1 MAQQIPQVQVP
12 TAQTAAQGEAARR
25 LGRQVTNDE
34 IANAIRQSGLTTQ
47 QIRSRLQQAGLDP
60 AMMDPFVGGSSGMP
74 GAPGDTA
81 PQGFFTALQSL
92 GLAGSLGERLTPGTG
107 LDAMTAALA
116 QNPLISRTMDI
127 TLPTGHLAGAGAY
140 EVFGK
145 SLFVTQSSLFDP
157 VTSGPVDPSY
167 RIGAGDQLQIV
178 LTGEVEAAYQVEVR
192 RDGTIILPQVGQL
205 SLAGLTVEGAR
216 GVFKQRATRVYSG
229 IASGRTSV
237 DMSIAQIRSITVFV
251 AGEVEAP
258 GGYQVSAVGS
268 VFHALMRAG
277 GPTVRGTFRNIEVR
291 RGGKLL
297 RTVDLYD
304 YLANGNADSDLRV
317 EQGDIIFVPLNIRAV
332 AVEGA
337 VRRPGAF
344 ELKGVEG
351 LPELLRYSGGLLPTA
366 GTQRIQIDRLLPTEQ
381 RRPGFER
388 TFIDIRFGDDFRMLD
403 TVQIFDGDVVK
414 AFPVGP
420 EHRNTVVLT
429 GEVYHAGIFELD
441 TGMTLAGLI
450 ARGQGTQPWALTDRI
465 QVVRQ
470 IRATGRSEN
479 YTFDLSSPA
488 ARTFALAEF
497 DSVSVYDGR
506 LLYPAGTIYVTG
518 AVHKAQVFRYIE
530 HETLKDVIDAAGG
543 VTEEAASVEV
553 ARRHIGPIY
562 SDTLTVVAT
571 FPLDSAGRLPS
582 AGASFILSRQDVVS
596 VRTSP
601 GFRTIQTVVLS
612 GLFRFPGTYTIQ
624 RDGESISSVLS
635 RAGGLLPTA
644 YPETFRLVRN
654 GTPVAVDFPG
664 IVRHN
669 KRDDIALEPDD
680 RISIGPNPSVVTIS
694 GAVERP
700 VSVPFTKGWGVEQY
714 LNAAGGVAQTG
725 DRGRIVVEYASGAIR
740 RSHRTLLFFRSE
752 PPVRAGASITVV
764 AKPPAKEGN
773 FGQVITT
780 TFQVTATLASLFL
793 AYITATK

>member
-1 MAQQIPQVQVP
+1 MPRIPIVLAASLLLVAPLMAQQIPQVQVP

-192 RDGTIILPQVGQL
+192 RDGTFILPQVGQL

-317 EQGDIIFVPLNIRAV
+317 EQGDIIESLIGLVQRQNVRIMGQRADLL
-332 AVEGA
+332 VETL
-337 VRRPGAF
+337 VRAR
-344 ELKGVEG
+344 
-351 LPELLRYSGGLLPTA
+351 
-366 GTQRIQIDRLLPTEQ
+366 
-381 RRPGFER
+381 
-388 TFIDIRFGDDFRMLD
+388 
-403 TVQIFDGDVVK
+403 
-414 AFPVGP
+414 
-420 EHRNTVVLT
+420 
-429 GEVYHAGIFELD
+429 
-441 TGMTLAGLI
+441 TLAGRPIPDALFD
-450 ARGQGTQPWALTDRI
+450 AAALERGALPL
-465 QVVRQ
+465 
-470 IRATGRSEN
+470 A
-479 YTFDLSSPA
+479 TFDRA
-488 ARTFALAEF
+488 QAR
-497 DSVSVYDGR
+497 Y
-506 LLYPAGTIYVTG
+506 
-518 AVHKAQVFRYIE
+518 
-530 HETLKDVIDAAGG
+530 
-543 VTEEAASVEV
+543 
-553 ARRHIGPIY
+553 
-562 SDTLTVVAT
+562 
-571 FPLDSAGRLPS
+571 
-582 AGASFILSRQDVVS
+582 
-596 VRTSP
+596 
-601 GFRTIQTVVLS
+601 
-612 GLFRFPGTYTIQ
+612 
-624 RDGESISSVLS
+624 
-635 RAGGLLPTA
+635 
-644 YPETFRLVRN
+644 
-654 GTPVAVDFPG
+654 
-664 IVRHN
+664 
-669 KRDDIALEPDD
+669 
-680 RISIGPNPSVVTIS
+680 
-694 GAVERP
+694 
-700 VSVPFTKGWGVEQY
+700 
-714 LNAAGGVAQTG
+714 GVA
-725 DRGRIVVEYASGAIR
+725 IR
-740 RSHRTLLFFRSE
+740 E
-752 PPVRAGASITVV
+752 P
-764 AKPPAKEGN
+764 
-773 FGQVITT
+773 
-780 TFQVTATLASLFL
+780 
-793 AYITATK
+793 